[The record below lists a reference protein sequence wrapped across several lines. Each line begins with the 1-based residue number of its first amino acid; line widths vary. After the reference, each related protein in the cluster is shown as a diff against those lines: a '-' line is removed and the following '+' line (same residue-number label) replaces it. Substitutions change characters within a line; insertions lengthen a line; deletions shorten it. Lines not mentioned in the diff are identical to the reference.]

1 MLKGFNLLILDYD
14 SPDFSTSD
22 TIVYWSKF
30 TNDPEVVSIPYLVK
44 KHSDEIKAQYLSWIY
59 ELGESKIKG
68 KSIIEHLKLRD
79 DFSFWWLTL
88 FTEKCNYDKSKHI
101 DQVLKVMALN
111 IWLNENHVL
120 SISLNT
126 NEKELNYLFKNLCK
140 QKNIIFKSGLKNLN
154 VFSSFKLLPFFR
166 LINSLFWLI
175 KYLIKNFKF
184 LVYKRDK
191 IPPFETVTFFSY
203 FLNLNKE
210 SLKSGEFKSHYW
222 GVLPDIIIDDGIKSN
237 WIHFF
242 VNSSISNSLNDF
254 EKSIENLNSNNQ
266 RHYLFES
273 FIDLRV
279 IVSSIFDWL
288 KLISKYWIVRKGIKS
303 TLPLSLD
310 FWPYSKIDLIESIFG
325 VSAIDNLLRF
335 NTFNK
340 ISNFISKQNL
350 GIYLQE
356 NQGWEISLAY
366 SWKKAGNNN
375 LIGFPHST
383 VRYWDLRYF
392 HDLRNFKRNTKLPLP
407 FPDYVA
413 CSGPVIKD
421 IYTKMCYPIESLI
434 EVEALRYLNFEKSN
448 EKSNDFTN
456 ESKSYDLLVL
466 GDYIMENT
474 VELLTILYKTIPLLN
489 RRFNII
495 FKPHP
500 ACLVDTIDVDGVKID
515 TSFENIDKLLA
526 LSNTALTSST
536 TSASVDAYLFGNKV
550 ISVYNGK
557 TVDFSPFYDI
567 SGIDFITNEKEL
579 ALILNNM
586 KNNTV
591 GNANKNIFFYLDSKL
606 PKWKK
611 MIKELI

>member
-1 MLKGFNLLILDYD
+1 MILDCD

-30 TNDPEVVSIPYLVK
+30 TNNPEVVSIPYLVK

-59 ELGESKIKG
+59 ELGESKING

-140 QKNIIFKSGLKNLN
+140 QKNIIFSSVLKNSN
-154 VFSSFKLLPFFR
+154 VFYSFKLLPVFR
-166 LINSLFWLI
+166 FINSLFWLI

-184 LVYKRDK
+184 LVYQRDK
-191 IPPFETVTFFSY
+191 LPPFETITFFSY

-222 GVLPDIIIDDGIKSN
+222 CVLPDIIIDDGIKSN

-242 VNSSISNSLNDF
+242 VNSGISNSLNDV
-254 EKSIENLNSNNQ
+254 EKSIEIFNTKNQ

-279 IVSSIFDWL
+279 IVSSFFDWL
-288 KLISKYWIVRKGIKS
+288 KLISKYWIVKGGIKS

-310 FWPYSKIDLIESIFG
+310 FWPYFKIDLIESIFG

-392 HDLRNFKRNTKLPLP
+392 HDSRNFNRNTKLPLP
-407 FPDYVA
+407 LPDYVA

-456 ESKSYDLLVL
+456 ESKSNDLLVL

-500 ACLVDTIDVDGVKID
+500 ACLVDPIDVDGVKIN

-526 LSNTALTSST
+526 LSRTALTSST

-591 GNANKNIFFYLDSKL
+591 ENANKNIFFYLDSKL

-611 MIKELI
+611 MIKGLI

>member
-1 MLKGFNLLILDYD
+1 LQKGLNLLIIDCD
-14 SPDFSTSD
+14 SPNISSLD
-22 TIVYWSKF
+22 TVVYWSKY
-30 TNDPEVVSIPYLVK
+30 TNESGVVSVPFLIK
-44 KHSDEIKAQYLSWIY
+44 KHSEEIKKQYLSWIY
-59 ELGESKIKG
+59 ELGQSKING

-126 NEKELNYLFKNLCK
+126 DEKELNYIIKNLCK
-140 QKNIIFKSGLKNLN
+140 QKNIIFKSVRNNLN
-154 VFSSFKLLPFFR
+154 VFFSIKLVPLLRF
-166 LINSLFWLI
+166 ITSLFWLF

-184 LVYKRDK
+184 LVYTRDK
-191 IPPFETVTFFSY
+191 LPPFETITFFSY
-203 FLNLNKE
+203 FLNLNME
-210 SLKSGEFKSHYW
+210 CLKSGEFKSHYW

-242 VNSSISNSLNDF
+242 LNSGISNRLNDV
-254 EKSIENLNSNNQ
+254 EKSIEILNTKNQ

-310 FWPYSKIDLIESIFG
+310 FWPYFKIDLIESIFG

-335 NTFNK
+335 NNFIK

-392 HDLRNFKRNTKLPLP
+392 HDSRNFNRNTRLPLP
-407 FPDYVA
+407 LPDYVA

-421 IYTKMCYPIESLI
+421 IYTKMGYSIESLI

-456 ESKSYDLLVL
+456 ESKLNDLLVL

-474 VELLTILYKTIPLLN
+474 VELLTILYKTIPLLD

-500 ACLVDTIDVDGVKID
+500 ACLVYTIEVDGVTID
-515 TSFENIDKLLA
+515 TSFESIDKLLVI
-526 LSNTALTSST
+526 SHIALTSST
-536 TSASVDAYLFGNKV
+536 TSASVDAYLGGNKV

-557 TVDFSPFYDI
+557 TVDFSPFYNI
-567 SGIDFITNEKEL
+567 SGIDFISNEKEL
-579 ALILNNM
+579 AFILNNM
-586 KNNTV
+586 NNSTG
-591 GNANKNIFFYLDSKL
+591 GNVNKNIFFYLDNNL